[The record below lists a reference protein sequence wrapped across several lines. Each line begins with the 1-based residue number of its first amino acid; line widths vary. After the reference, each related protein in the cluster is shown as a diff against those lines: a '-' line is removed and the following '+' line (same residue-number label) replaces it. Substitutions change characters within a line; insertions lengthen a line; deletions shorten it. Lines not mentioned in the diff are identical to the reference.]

1 MKINT
6 DTQPLDPKWMQQV
19 KIYLQAEKMWLSLP
33 FVFMAFYFIFIFF
46 GVNKSVSG
54 DIFS

>member
-46 GVNKSVSG
+46 LV
-54 DIFS
+54 